1 MTKFSILKNLKCS
14 FPPRTLLLSAGS
26 CPPQLRWSRTPGRQN
41 ISSTYSN
48 FSVIHHYHNH
58 NIKSD
63 LLEWFKLV
71 DLAHP
76 TEGRQAWSI
85 EATLI
90 GRSQNDE
97 HLSMK
102 AFTWKSSWGSSRPTS
117 ISLLFLSL
125 TMSFSS
131 IRSLLPLSVK
141 TTTRDL
147 GEAFCRATSRPWIDR
162 WIHNKRSRRP
172 TSIFSSLP
180 VRDVLCCPSLRC
192 SFQTWAPWSPAQN
205 PRHCPCQA
213 AIFFIVRLIGAFSLL
228 LVKLYF
234 SWVVITNNNNNK

>member
-26 CPPQLRWSRTPGRQN
+26 CPPQLRWSRTPERQN
-41 ISSTYSN
+41 IISTYSN
-48 FSVIHHYHNH
+48 FSVIHHYQNH

-63 LLEWFKLV
+63 LLKWFKLV

-85 EATLI
+85 EAPLI

-97 HLSMK
+97 HLNMK
-102 AFTWKSSWGSSRPTS
+102 AVTWMSSWGSSRPTS

-172 TSIFSSLP
+172 TSIFS
-180 VRDVLCCPSLRC
+180 
-192 SFQTWAPWSPAQN
+192 
-205 PRHCPCQA
+205 
-213 AIFFIVRLIGAFSLL
+213 
-228 LVKLYF
+228 
-234 SWVVITNNNNNK
+234 

>member
-97 HLSMK
+97 HLNTK

-162 WIHNKRSRRP
+162 WIRNKRSHRP
-172 TSIFSSLP
+172 LSSLP